1 MPGMPSRGIS
11 LVELLVTL
19 AVVALLGA
27 LALPGLQML
36 RGQSDSTLAVNQ
48 LMGQLALA
56 RSSAILQH
64 ARVTLCPSAGPSL
77 SAGQHAGTSPGCGT
91 RDTWHL
97 GVLLFIDSNGNG
109 RREPAEPELRRFPP
123 LASGRVYWRAF
134 RNRAYLQYL
143 PNGHT
148 PWQNGS
154 FHYCAASGAPTLTR
168 IVILTASGRARTA
181 LDSDSD
187 GVVED
192 ANGQPARCPPRA

>member
-1 MPGMPSRGIS
+1 M
-11 LVELLVTL
+11 ELLVTL
-19 AVVALLGA
+19 AIVALLGA
-27 LALPGLQML
+27 LALPGLRSL
-36 RGQSDSTLAVNQ
+36 RDQSDSTLAVNQ

-77 SAGQHAGTSPGCGT
+77 SAGQHAGTNAGCGT

-97 GVLLFIDSNGNG
+97 GALLFIDSNGNG
-109 RREPAEPELRRFPP
+109 RREPAEAELRRFPP
-123 LASGRVYWRAF
+123 MAAGRVYWRAF

-143 PNGHT
+143 PSGHT

-154 FHYCAASGAPTLTR
+154 FHYCAVSSAAALAR
-168 IVILTASGRARTA
+168 IVIVTPSGRARA
-181 LDSDSD
+181 ARDSNGD

-192 ANGQPARCPPRA
+192 ANGQPARCPPGG

>member
-1 MPGMPSRGIS
+1 MPPRGIT

-19 AVVALLGA
+19 AIVALLGA
-27 LALPGLQML
+27 LALPGLRSL
-36 RGQSDSTLAVNQ
+36 RDQSDSTLAVNQ

-64 ARVTLCPSAGPSL
+64 ARVSLCPSPGAGPGS
-77 SAGQHAGTSPGCGT
+77 GHHPGTNTGCGA
-91 RDTWHL
+91 RDSWHL
-97 GVLLFIDSNGNG
+97 GALLFIDSNGNG
-109 RREPAEPELRRFPP
+109 RREPAEAELRRFPP
-123 LASGRVYWRAF
+123 LATGRVYWRAF

-154 FHYCAASGAPTLTR
+154 FHYCATSGAPNLAR
-168 IVILTASGRARTA
+168 IVILTASGRSRVAR
-181 LDSDSD
+181 DSNGD

-192 ANGQPARCPPRA
+192 ANGQPARCPPHG